1 MVPFDLTIAAA
12 ATTARAT
19 FSLLPDDDSV
29 AEGTETVSVTG
40 TTTVEGLTVTPA
52 TLTITD
58 NDVAATGIT
67 LTVDPATVSEGAG
80 EEEVAVTATLN
91 GAARTEAT
99 VVTVSVAGGSAA
111 AADFAPVSSFEL
123 TIGATEASGTGR
135 FTLAPTDDGVAE
147 GPETVL
153 VTGAAAGLTVI
164 PAELTIT
171 DNDVAA
177 TGITLTV
184 DPATVSEGAGEE
196 EVAVTATLNGAA
208 RTEAT
213 VVTVSVAGGSAAAAD
228 FAPVS
233 SFELTIGATEASGTG
248 TFTLAPTDD
257 GVAEGPETVL
267 VTGAAEASGLTVTP
281 AELTIEDNDMAA
293 TGITLTVDPATVSEG
308 AGEEE
313 VAVTATL
320 DGAARTEAMVVTVS
334 VAGGSAGLGPTS
346 PRCLRSS

>member
-1 MVPFDLTIAAA
+1 M
-12 ATTARAT
+12 
-19 FSLLPDDDSV
+19 
-29 AEGTETVSVTG
+29 
-40 TTTVEGLTVTPA
+40 
-52 TLTITD
+52 
-58 NDVAATGIT
+58 
-67 LTVDPATVSEGAG
+67 
-80 EEEVAVTATLN
+80 
-91 GAARTEAT
+91 
-99 VVTVSVAGGSAA
+99 
-111 AADFAPVSSFEL
+111 
-123 TIGATEASGTGR
+123 TIGATEASGTGT

-153 VTGAAAGLTVI
+153 VTGAAEEPGLTVI

-196 EVAVTATLNGAA
+196 EVAVTATLDGAA

-228 FAPVS
+228 FAPVP

-267 VTGAAEASGLTVTP
+267 VTGAAPEEPGLTVTP
-281 AELTIEDNDMAA
+281 AELTIVDNDAAA
-293 TGITLTVDPATVSEG
+293 TGITLALDPATVPGGRRRDGSVG
-308 AGEEE
+308 DGDAGR
-313 VAVTATL
+313 
-320 DGAARTEAMVVTVS
+320 DGADRCD
-334 VAGGSAGLGPTS
+334 GGDGLGGGGE
-346 PRCLRSS
+346 RRRGRLRPGAFVRADDRGHGGIGDGNVHADADR

>member
-1 MVPFDLTIAAA
+1 M
-12 ATTARAT
+12 
-19 FSLLPDDDSV
+19 
-29 AEGTETVSVTG
+29 
-40 TTTVEGLTVTPA
+40 
-52 TLTITD
+52 
-58 NDVAATGIT
+58 
-67 LTVDPATVSEGAG
+67 
-80 EEEVAVTATLN
+80 
-91 GAARTEAT
+91 
-99 VVTVSVAGGSAA
+99 
-111 AADFAPVSSFEL
+111 
-123 TIGATEASGTGR
+123 TIGATEASGTGT

-153 VTGAAAGLTVI
+153 VTGAASGLTVT
-164 PAELTIT
+164 PAELTIA

-184 DPATVSEGAGEE
+184 DPATVPEGAGEE
-196 EVAVTATLNGAA
+196 EVAVTATLDGAA
-208 RTEAT
+208 RTGAT

-293 TGITLTVDPATVSEG
+293 TGITLTVDPGTVSEG
-308 AGEEE
+308 AGEED
-313 VAVTATL
+313 VTVTATL
-320 DGAARTEAMVVTVS
+320 DGAARTEATVVTVS
-334 VAGGSAGLGPTS
+334 VAGGSAAAG
-346 PRCLRSS
+346 RLRPGVFVRVDDRGHGGIGDGNVHAGADR